1 MGLHMDLVPWLNNG
15 GRKRKKRNI
24 KTKGTSM
31 VEQWGK
37 EKKTEEHKK
46 TKGKR
51 CILGNLNSFLKHLH
65 GHSISI
71 GGINCIY
78 PNK

>member
-1 MGLHMDLVPWLNNG
+1 
-15 GRKRKKRNI
+15 
-24 KTKGTSM
+24 M
-31 VEQWGK
+31 VEQRGK

-71 GGINCIY
+71 SGVIYCIY
-78 PNK
+78 HNK

>member
-1 MGLHMDLVPWLNNG
+1 MVKQRG
-15 GRKRKKRNI
+15 KEKKKRNI
-24 KTKGTSM
+24 KTKRASM
-31 VEQWGK
+31 VEQRGK

-71 GGINCIY
+71 SGVIYCIY
-78 PNK
+78 HNK